1 MRLTG
6 FQVQMFKCVIDSGWI
21 AVTPLTVLVGKNESG
36 KTALLK
42 ALHKFNPFRPEPYA
56 AREWPR
62 GHRDTRSAEQVVCVA
77 EFELSPGEEAELLSL
92 TNTPLPPGKLKVT
105 RDFAGKFEVVF
116 PSDVLPQKLHP
127 NEVDRICGSLPEP
140 PQAIG
145 ATFEAQARSC
155 KEEAV
160 RLAHEGRFSEL
171 AALPGTHRVRLQSAI
186 GPADQ
191 QPQHKNE
198 NAFVQ
203 EYATAMEALSRTL
216 LTSPT
221 IQQRAH
227 EYVVSHLPTFVYLDE
242 YGIFK
247 GYGSLSQVKQRKD
260 QGKLTEED
268 KTFLTILEQAG
279 LSLEREVEKAAGASR
294 EDRQY
299 DLDDAAATL
308 TRKIS
313 THWKALRYEV
323 DFRGDADEFFTFVK
337 SEKDRSLIRLEERSR
352 GFQWFFSFDLMLM
365 HETKGTLKDCVIL
378 LDEPALHLHP
388 QAQRDL
394 LERLQEYTGGN
405 TLIYTTHLPFMI
417 DLKHPERIRVISETE
432 QGSVVS
438 EDLTKS
444 QPEAKLVLQ
453 AALGIGGR
461 LSCLVAERNLVV
473 EGTDDGCF
481 IGALSNLLVRS
492 GRPGLP
498 ADVMISA
505 AGGASEV
512 TYLATFMTGQGL
524 DVIALYDSD
533 AAADTAKDT
542 FIKSWLARYKGSN
555 AAAVSLGPAIGV
567 PERDVS
573 IEDLFAEDVY
583 LKYVYDFYRLQ
594 LAGAGVTT
602 ITLAP
607 GDQLVKRIEAFFSGI
622 GVNFNKSSIANRL
635 CADLNKMRSID
646 ELRGTKDKAGAL
658 ITAINSALEW

>member
-1 MRLTG
+1 
-6 FQVQMFKCVIDSGWI
+6 MFKCVIDSGWI

-42 ALHKFNPFRPEPYA
+42 ALHKFNPFTPEPYA

-62 GHRDTRSAEQVVCVA
+62 GHRDARSAEQVVCVA
-77 EFELSPGEEAELLSL
+77 EFELSADEEAELQRL
-92 TNTPLPPGKLKVT
+92 TNAPSPPGRLKVT
-105 RDFAGKFEVVF
+105 KDVAGKFEVLF
-116 PSDVLPQKLHP
+116 PSEIFPQKLHP
-127 NEVDRICGSLPEP
+127 NEVDSICGSLPEP
-140 PQAIG
+140 PRAVG
-145 ATFEAQARSC
+145 APFEAQARSC
-155 KEEAV
+155 KEDAV

-171 AALPGTHRVRLQSAI
+171 AAIAETHRARLQGAI

-191 QPQHKNE
+191 QPRHKYE
-198 NAFVQ
+198 DSFIQ
-203 EYATAMEALSRTL
+203 EYTTALEGLSRAL
-216 LTSPT
+216 LTSTT

-227 EYVVSHLPTFVYLDE
+227 EYVVSRLPTFVYLDE

-268 KTFLTILEQAG
+268 RTFLTILEEAG
-279 LSLEREVEKAAGASR
+279 LSLEREVEKAAGTSR

-313 THWKALRYEV
+313 AHWKALRYEV
-323 DFRGDADEFFTFVK
+323 DFRGDADELFTFVK

-365 HETKGTLKDCVIL
+365 HETKGALRDCVIL

-394 LERLQEYTGGN
+394 LGRLQEYTEGN

-417 DLKHPERIRVISETE
+417 DLEHPERIRVISETE
-432 QGSVVS
+432 HGSVVS
-438 EDLTKS
+438 EDLARS
-444 QPEAKLVLQ
+444 QPEAKSVLQ

-461 LSCLVAERNLVV
+461 LSRLVAERNLVV

-481 IGALSNLLVRS
+481 IAALSNLLVRS

-524 DVIALYDSD
+524 DVVALYDSD
-533 AAADTAKDT
+533 PAADTAKDT
-542 FIKSWLARYKGSN
+542 FIESWLARYKGSN

-567 PERDVS
+567 PEREVS

-583 LKYVYDFYRLQ
+583 LKYVYDFYKLQ

-602 ITLAP
+602 IALPP
-607 GDQLVKRIEAFFSGI
+607 GDQLVKRVEAFFAGI
-622 GVNFNKSSIANRL
+622 GVSFNKGSIAHRL
-635 CADLNKMRSID
+635 CSDLNKMRSID

-658 ITAINSALEW
+658 ITAINGALEW